1 MIIEDVT
8 LLLLNFEGRF
18 FILILFLANWA
29 WHILSPG
36 FSATVDDPDLY
47 SLNIILSRFV
57 MSRCIY
63 VI

>member
-8 LLLLNFEGRF
+8 LVLVNFKGRF
-18 FILILFLANWA
+18 FILVLYLANWA

-36 FSATVDDPDLY
+36 FSATVDDPDLF
-47 SLNIILSRFV
+47 SLNIVLSRFL

-63 VI
+63 LI